1 MVSKYSCSLHLFF
14 GMVLRE
20 RGRKNNMTLFMETLW
35 IYSFRIFFGLIES
48 LYFVLFYLFL

>member
-35 IYSFRIFFGLIES
+35 IYSFHIFL
-48 LYFVLFYLFL
+48 LN